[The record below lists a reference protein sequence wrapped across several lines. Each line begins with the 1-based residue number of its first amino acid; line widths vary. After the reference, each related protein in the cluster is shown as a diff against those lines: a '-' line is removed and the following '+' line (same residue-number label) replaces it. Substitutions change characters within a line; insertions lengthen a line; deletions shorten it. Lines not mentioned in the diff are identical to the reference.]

1 MHRNPIRRPLVFK
14 VGALLAFVCLA
25 LAPQALALKVSKQ
38 PATVPPT
45 AFGAAIAQC
54 SEGRTAVSGG
64 FATPGFDPAA
74 GPSIGRL
81 GSTHSGKGAIRTR
94 GYNFGDISGDIVSYA
109 YCALH
114 DHGFRIRSAST
125 DIEPQAM
132 GSATAECPAGTKV
145 VAGGFDA
152 SPVSRKNGPGVL
164 TLTSKRQGLRR
175 WKTVAVNIPPDS
187 GTGATGTLTA
197 FAYCEKAP
205 FELTTES
212 KDVRPPAGRLGTF
225 DLRCPDGGRAFSG
238 GFDGHLS
245 LSSQPSAT
253 AAVTSRRVSNGH
265 AWRTS
270 VIRIFDSSAGDA
282 TVYAYCRS

>member
-1 MHRNPIRRPLVFK
+1 MTTVF
-14 VGALLAFVCLA
+14 G
-25 LAPQALALKVSKQ
+25 
-38 PATVPPT
+38 
-45 AFGAAIAQC
+45 
-54 SEGRTAVSGG
+54 
-64 FATPGFDPAA
+64 
-74 GPSIGRL
+74 
-81 GSTHSGKGAIRTR
+81 
-94 GYNFGDISGDIVSYA
+94 
-109 YCALH
+109 
-114 DHGFRIRSAST
+114 RSAST
-125 DIEPQAM
+125 DIEPQAV

-175 WKTVAVNIPPDS
+175 WRTVAVNIPPDS

-205 FELTTES
+205 FELTTKS